1 MLKKRSGLALVI
13 SLVVLLLVGCTSTS
27 SDVLSDKFDQKEV
40 QKQAE
45 TAIEL
50 FNNQDYRALI
60 QLFPEDLQKEM
71 SQDSFK
77 KAFEKFVADK
87 GELKEFGKTTM
98 RNEKNTTGDGEV
110 ATTILPVEYQKGS
123 LNYMISIN
131 EQGELTNFLVK

>member
-1 MLKKRSGLALVI
+1 MLKKRNGLALVI
-13 SLVVLLLVGCTSTS
+13 SLVMLLLVGCTSTS

-50 FNNQDYRALI
+50 FNNQDYQALI

-77 KAFEKFVADK
+77 KAFEKFVANK

>member
-1 MLKKRSGLALVI
+1 MLKKRNGLALVI

-50 FNNQDYRALI
+50 FNNQDYQALI

-87 GELKEFGKTTM
+87 GGLKEFGKTTM

>member
-1 MLKKRSGLALVI
+1 MLKKRNGLALVI

-50 FNNQDYRALI
+50 FNNQDYQALI
-60 QLFPEDLQKEM
+60 QLFPKDLQKEM
-71 SQDSFK
+71 SEDSFE

-87 GELKEFGKTTM
+87 GDLKEFGKTTM

>member
-1 MLKKRSGLALVI
+1 MLKKRNGLALVI
-13 SLVVLLLVGCTSTS
+13 SLVILLLVGCTSTS

-50 FNNQDYRALI
+50 FNNQDYQALI

-77 KAFEKFVADK
+77 KAFEKFVADE

>member
-1 MLKKRSGLALVI
+1 MLKKRNGLALVI

-50 FNNQDYRALI
+50 FNNQDYQALI
-60 QLFPEDLQKEM
+60 QLFPKDLQKEM
-71 SQDSFK
+71 SEDS
-77 KAFEKFVADK
+77 FEKFVADK

>member
-1 MLKKRSGLALVI
+1 MLKKKNGLALVI

-50 FNNQDYRALI
+50 FNNQDYQALI

>member
-1 MLKKRSGLALVI
+1 MLKKRNGLALVI

-50 FNNQDYRALI
+50 FNNQDYQALI
-60 QLFPEDLQKEM
+60 QLFPEDLQEEM

>member
-1 MLKKRSGLALVI
+1 MLKKRNGLALVI

-50 FNNQDYRALI
+50 FNNQDYQALI
-60 QLFPEDLQKEM
+60 ELFPEDLQKEM

>member
-1 MLKKRSGLALVI
+1 MLKKRNGLALVI

-50 FNNQDYRALI
+50 FNNQDYQALI
-60 QLFPEDLQKEM
+60 QLFPKDLQKEM

-110 ATTILPVEYQKGS
+110 ATTILPVEYQKGN

>member
-1 MLKKRSGLALVI
+1 MLKKRNGLALVI

-50 FNNQDYRALI
+50 FNNQDYQALI

-77 KAFEKFVADK
+77 KAFEKFVSDK

>member
-1 MLKKRSGLALVI
+1 MLKKRNGLALVI
-13 SLVVLLLVGCTSTS
+13 SLVMLLLVGCTSTS

-50 FNNQDYRALI
+50 FNNQDYQALI
-60 QLFPEDLQKEM
+60 QLFPEDLQEEM

>member
-1 MLKKRSGLALVI
+1 MLKKRNGLALVI
-13 SLVVLLLVGCTSTS
+13 SLVVILLVGCTSTS

-50 FNNQDYRALI
+50 FNNQDYQALI

>member
-1 MLKKRSGLALVI
+1 MLKKRNGLALVI

-50 FNNQDYRALI
+50 FNNQDYQALI
-60 QLFPEDLQKEM
+60 QLFPKDLQKEM
-71 SQDSFK
+71 SEDSFE
-77 KAFEKFVADK
+77 KAFKKFVADK
-87 GELKEFGKTTM
+87 GDLKEFGKTTM

>member
-1 MLKKRSGLALVI
+1 MLKKRNGLALVI
-13 SLVVLLLVGCTSTS
+13 SLVMLLLVGCTSTS

-50 FNNQDYRALI
+50 FNNQDYQALI

>member
-1 MLKKRSGLALVI
+1 MLKKRNGLALVI
-13 SLVVLLLVGCTSTS
+13 SLVILLLVGCTSTS

-50 FNNQDYRALI
+50 FNNQDYQALN

>member
-1 MLKKRSGLALVI
+1 MLKKRNGLTLVI

-50 FNNQDYRALI
+50 FNNQDYQALI

>member
-50 FNNQDYRALI
+50 FNNQDYQALI

-77 KAFEKFVADK
+77 KAFEKFVSDK

>member
-1 MLKKRSGLALVI
+1 MLKKRNGLALVI
-13 SLVVLLLVGCTSTS
+13 SLVILLLVGCTSTS

-50 FNNQDYRALI
+50 FNNQDYQALI
-60 QLFPEDLQKEM
+60 QLFPKDLQKEM

>member
-1 MLKKRSGLALVI
+1 MLKKRNRLALVI

-50 FNNQDYRALI
+50 FNNQDYQALI

>member
-1 MLKKRSGLALVI
+1 MLKKRNRLALVI

-50 FNNQDYRALI
+50 FNNQDYQALI

-77 KAFEKFVADK
+77 KAFEKFVSDK

>member
-1 MLKKRSGLALVI
+1 MLKKRNGLALVI

-27 SDVLSDKFDQKEV
+27 SDVLSDKFNQKEV

-50 FNNQDYRALI
+50 FNNQDYQALI
-60 QLFPEDLQKEM
+60 ELFPEDLQKEM

>member
-1 MLKKRSGLALVI
+1 MLKKRNGLALVI
-13 SLVVLLLVGCTSTS
+13 SLVMLLLVGCTSTS

-50 FNNQDYRALI
+50 FNNQDYQALI
-60 QLFPEDLQKEM
+60 QLFPEYLQKEM

>member
-1 MLKKRSGLALVI
+1 MLKKRNGLALVI

-50 FNNQDYRALI
+50 FNNQDYQALI
-60 QLFPEDLQKEM
+60 QLFPKDLQKEM
-71 SQDSFK
+71 SEDSFE

-87 GELKEFGKTTM
+87 SDLKEFGKTTM

>member
-1 MLKKRSGLALVI
+1 MLKKRNGLALVI
-13 SLVVLLLVGCTSTS
+13 SLVILLLVGCTSTS

-50 FNNQDYRALI
+50 FNNQDYQALI
-60 QLFPEDLQKEM
+60 QLFPEDLQEEM

>member
-1 MLKKRSGLALVI
+1 MLKKRNGLALVI

-50 FNNQDYRALI
+50 FNNQDYQALI
-60 QLFPEDLQKEM
+60 QLFPDDLQKEM

>member
-1 MLKKRSGLALVI
+1 MLKKRNGLALVI
-13 SLVVLLLVGCTSTS
+13 SLVMLLLVGCTSTS

-50 FNNQDYRALI
+50 FNNQDYQALI

-110 ATTILPVEYQKGS
+110 ATTMLPVEYQKGS

>member
-1 MLKKRSGLALVI
+1 MLKKRNGLALVI

-50 FNNQDYRALI
+50 FNNQDYQALI
-60 QLFPEDLQKEM
+60 QLFPEDLQKKM

-87 GELKEFGKTTM
+87 GELKKFGKTTM

>member
-1 MLKKRSGLALVI
+1 MLKKRNGLALVI

-45 TAIEL
+45 TVIEL
-50 FNNQDYRALI
+50 FNNQDYQALI

>member
-50 FNNQDYRALI
+50 FNNQDYQALI

>member
-1 MLKKRSGLALVI
+1 MLKKKNGWAIVI
-13 SLVVLLLVGCTSTS
+13 FLVVLLLVGCTNTS
-27 SDVLSDKFDQKEV
+27 SDVLSDKFDQKEI

-50 FNNQDYRALI
+50 FNNQDYQALI

>member
-1 MLKKRSGLALVI
+1 MLKKRNGLALVI
-13 SLVVLLLVGCTSTS
+13 SLVVLLLVGCTSTN

-50 FNNQDYRALI
+50 FNNQDYQALI

-77 KAFEKFVADK
+77 KAFEKFVGDK

>member
-1 MLKKRSGLALVI
+1 MLKKRNGLALVI

-50 FNNQDYRALI
+50 FNNQEYQALI

>member
-1 MLKKRSGLALVI
+1 MLKKRNGLALVI
-13 SLVVLLLVGCTSTS
+13 SLVMLLLVGCTSTS

-45 TAIEL
+45 IAIEL
-50 FNNQDYRALI
+50 FNNQDYQALI
-60 QLFPEDLQKEM
+60 QLFPEDLQEEM

>member
-1 MLKKRSGLALVI
+1 MLKKRNGLALVI
-13 SLVVLLLVGCTSTS
+13 SLVILLLVGCTSTS

-50 FNNQDYRALI
+50 FNNQDYQALI

-131 EQGELTNFLVK
+131 EQVELTNFLVK

>member
-1 MLKKRSGLALVI
+1 MLKNRNGLALVI

-50 FNNQDYRALI
+50 FNNQDYQALI
-60 QLFPEDLQKEM
+60 ELFPEDLQKEM

>member
-1 MLKKRSGLALVI
+1 MLKKRNGLALVI

-50 FNNQDYRALI
+50 FNNQDYQALI
-60 QLFPEDLQKEM
+60 QLFPDDLQKEM

-123 LNYMISIN
+123 LHYMISIN
-131 EQGELTNFLVK
+131 EQSELTNFLVK

>member
-1 MLKKRSGLALVI
+1 MLKKRNRLALVI

-40 QKQAE
+40 KKQAE

-50 FNNQDYRALI
+50 FNNQDYQALI

>member
-1 MLKKRSGLALVI
+1 MLKKRNGLALVI

-50 FNNQDYRALI
+50 FNNQDYQALN